1 MLFWEQKMLTVCE
14 FLIFQAK
21 GQRYEYGD
29 FVIKFGQ
36 VSAGPS
42 FKGLVVEVW
51 HPIFFVLIKWIQFIT
66 GMESEY

>member
-1 MLFWEQKMLTVCE
+1 MLTLKE
-14 FLIFQAK
+14 IFFFQAK

-29 FVIKFGQ
+29 FVLKFGQ

-51 HPIFFVLIKWIQFIT
+51 GSNPGGYRGEGRGGGVLVVLILVT
-66 GMESEY
+66 